1 MNMNEIKTIAA
12 EHGVKPGKLKKAE
25 LVRAI
30 QKAENNPECFM
41 IGLLDQCVEYDC
53 LWRGGC
59 C

>member
-30 QKAENNPECFM
+30 QKAEKNPECFM

-53 LWRGGC
+53 LWRGDC

>member
-1 MNMNEIKTIAA
+1 MNMKEIKTIAA
-12 EHGVKPGKLKKAE
+12 ERGVVPGKLKKAE

-41 IGLLDQCVEYDC
+41 IGMLDQCVEYDC
-53 LWRGGC
+53 LWRGDC